1 VLLTNLHPN
10 IVLLDADYSGKMLL
24 FRYSNLEQTC
34 FLDLTDETAR
44 TTGDSSDSSFYFAF
58 HFSKAAWNYYENN
71 YNTSDSFSKQEQE
84 SWNAQKKGSS
94 DKK

>member
-1 VLLTNLHPN
+1 MN
-10 IVLLDADYSGKMLL
+10 ISPFVQYKSPRKFSPSSGLSPL
-24 FRYSNLEQTC
+24 QTQ
-34 FLDLTDETAR
+34 TMA
-44 TTGDSSDSSFYFAF
+44 SSFNNP
-58 HFSKAAWNYYENN
+58 FSSGLGRTGKIGAWVVAIGVVAAWNYYENN